1 MLLSKN
7 TNFQNTKRTVKSS
20 NLIAFNTNK
29 LYNSTRLIAPILF
42 KTMKRNVLIA
52 GCIALISLTSCT
64 SKKEVKEE
72 AGKYTVTNAA
82 VIDTSF
88 TKEYVSQIRS
98 VRNIEIRAQEKGFLQ
113 NIYVDEGQFV
123 KAGQVLFRIMPQLYQ
138 AELQKAQAEAQAAT
152 IELQNAKALADKNV
166 VSKSEQAM
174 AQAKLEQ
181 AKAEVAMAKLHLSF
195 TEIKAPFDGTID
207 RIPKKLGS
215 LIDEGELLTSLS
227 DNSQMFA
234 YFNVSEPE
242 YLQYQTDVKD
252 RGDNQVSLL
261 LANNERLKYKGKVEV
276 IESEFDPETGNI
288 AFRAKFPNNDKLLRN
303 GETGKVLM
311 TIPMKKALII
321 PQKATY
327 EIQDK
332 KYVFVVNDKNVLKSK
347 EIKIVGQLPDL
358 YIVKSGIT
366 VNDKILLEGVQ
377 KANDDDKI
385 QYDYQDPK
393 TVLSHLRIKA
403 E

>member
-1 MLLSKN
+1 
-7 TNFQNTKRTVKSS
+7 
-20 NLIAFNTNK
+20 
-29 LYNSTRLIAPILF
+29 
-42 KTMKRNVLIA
+42 MKRNVLFA
-52 GCIALISLTSCT
+52 GCIALLCLTSCT
-64 SKKEVKEE
+64 TKKEEKEE
-72 AGKYTVTNAA
+72 AGKFTVTNAA

-123 KAGQVLFRIMPQLYQ
+123 KAGQVLFRIMPQLYE
-138 AELQKAQAEAQAAT
+138 AELQKAEAEAKAAA

-174 AQAKLEQ
+174 AQAKYEQ
-181 AKAEVAMAKLHLSF
+181 AKAEVAMAKVHLSF
-195 TEIKAPFDGTID
+195 TEIRAPFDGTID

-242 YLQYQTDVKD
+242 YLQYQTNVKD
-252 RGDNQVSLL
+252 RGDSQVSLL
-261 LANNERLKYKGKVEV
+261 LANGERLKYKGKVEV

-303 GETGKVLM
+303 GETGKVEM
-311 TIPMKKALII
+311 TMPVKNAIII

-332 KYVFVVNDKNVLKSK
+332 MYVFVVGNDNKLASR
-347 EIKIVGQLPDL
+347 EITITGELPDL
-358 YIVKSGIT
+358 YVVASGLKAT
-366 VNDKILLEGVQ
+366 DKIVLDGVQ
-377 KANDDDKI
+377 KAKDDEKI
-385 QYDYQDPK
+385 TYVYQKPQE
-393 TVLSHLRIKA
+393 VLANLKLKA